1 MYFRALYARRNVYRC
16 PFLLRQTKR
25 GCIALEGQDKA
36 GRRAIDPGQM
46 RDRQFEVG
54 VGLGLTEAA
63 SVAMRSR
70 AVLKCRHSYGGQQN
84 CVECSVK
91 QS

>member
-1 MYFRALYARRNVYRC
+1 M
-16 PFLLRQTKR
+16 
-25 GCIALEGQDKA
+25 ALEGQDKA

-70 AVLKCRHSYGGQQN
+70 AVLKCRH
-84 CVECSVK
+84 
-91 QS
+91 

>member
-1 MYFRALYARRNVYRC
+1 M
-16 PFLLRQTKR
+16 
-25 GCIALEGQDKA
+25 ALEGPDKA

-63 SVAMRSR
+63 SSR
-70 AVLKCRHSYGGQQN
+70 HAQPCCAQMPPLIRRAAKLRGVQRQAELKVHVCRNHRLS
-84 CVECSVK
+84 
-91 QS
+91 